1 MFWKLNATLLSYLDH
16 KTINILR
23 FFISTAQFIS
33 KVSFPSSNTWRTPPR
48 CRTRRGSATPTGGT
62 AARPPLSLGEG
73 EVLVALVEGAAAEA
87 GLALPLRGCSTNQ
100 FNFKLNTE
108 IVLEYCSK
116 ALIPRCLK
124 RITAPS
130 FTIISHFT
138 TTLIFNLLMM
148 FY

>member
-48 CRTRRGSATPTGGT
+48 CRTVAALRPRP

-87 GLALPLRGCSTNQ
+87 GLALPIRGCSTNQ

-116 ALIPRCLK
+116 ALIPCCLK

>member
-1 MFWKLNATLLSYLDH
+1 MQHFYLIYITKLIFSDFLFPPHSSSVKFLFHLQ
-16 KTINILR
+16 ILG
-23 FFISTAQFIS
+23 A
-33 KVSFPSSNTWRTPPR
+33 PR
-48 CRTRRGSATPTGGT
+48 PGVGPVAALRPRP